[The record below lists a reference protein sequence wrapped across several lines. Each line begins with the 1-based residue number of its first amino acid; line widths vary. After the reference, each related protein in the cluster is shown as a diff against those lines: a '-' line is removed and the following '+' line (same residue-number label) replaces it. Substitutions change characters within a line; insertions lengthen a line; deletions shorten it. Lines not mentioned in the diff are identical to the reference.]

1 MEFNGIDIGK
11 IGRGEG
17 QEMRPRGHWEF
28 EVAYGGPLTVNRK

>member
-11 IGRGEG
+11 IGGGR
-17 QEMRPRGHWEF
+17 QEMRPRGHWEL